1 MLKKIVA
8 IAAVVGCSV
17 AMAQSN
23 YGIVV
28 GVQPV
33 YSQTVVP
40 VQQCYNSGPNIPGAI
55 IGGAI
60 GSRFGNGS
68 GRDAM
73 TIFGAIT
80 GSHYGAGQVYCQQ
93 SYHQQQSV
101 MYDVVVNTNGFIQVL
116 RVPVP
121 PALGTYITVPIR

>member
-1 MLKKIVA
+1 MLKYLVAAAA
-8 IAAVVGCSV
+8 IASASV
-17 AMAQSN
+17 AMAQN
-23 YGIVV
+23 YGVVV

-40 VQQCYNSGPNIPGAI
+40 TQQCYQSGPNIPGAI

-73 TIFGAIT
+73 TIFGAIA
-80 GSHYGAGQVYCQQ
+80 GSHYGAGQVYCQP
-93 SYHQQQSV
+93 SYQTQQNI
-101 MYDVVVNTNGFIQVL
+101 MYDVVVKTNGFMQIL
-116 RVPVP
+116 RLPVP
-121 PALGTYITVPIR
+121 PGLGTYITVPIR